1 MQISLSDIRF
11 HAYHGVLP
19 QERQIGGDY
28 SLTLR
33 LQLDAD
39 PAATERDELSG
50 TVDYAA
56 VYDVVR
62 EEMQIPSQLL
72 EHVCGRI
79 ARRVLRDF
87 ERVQTVS
94 VSLTKL
100 TPPIPGMT
108 SAGATVELSLTQEI
122 ENSSPSE
129 ASKARAEN

>member
-33 LQLDAD
+33 LQLEAD
-39 PAATERDELSG
+39 PAAVERDELSG

-56 VYDVVR
+56 VYDVAR

-87 ERVQTVS
+87 ERVQAVS
-94 VSLTKL
+94 VSLTKMA
-100 TPPIPGMT
+100 PPIPGMT
-108 SAGATVELSLTQEI
+108 SAGATVELTLSRTI
-122 ENSSPSE
+122 S
-129 ASKARAEN
+129 

>member
-1 MQISLSDIRF
+1 MNIILSDIRF

-19 QERQIGGDY
+19 QERTVGGDY

-39 PAATERDELSG
+39 PAATEHDELSG

-62 EEMQIPSQLL
+62 DEMQVPSQLL

-87 ERVQTVS
+87 QRVEALR

-100 TPPIPGMT
+100 VPPIPGAT
-108 SAGATVELSLTQEI
+108 CSGATVELDMH
-122 ENSSPSE
+122 
-129 ASKARAEN
+129 R